1 MLQRDADWL
10 FGLAYALDSRK
21 RHKDKTGIEYVVLTH
36 QEAEKMAAGLREFAA
51 KYEATP
57 ELMGRRSKL

>member
-10 FGLAYALDSRK
+10 SGLAYALDSRK
-21 RHKDKTGIEYVVLTH
+21 RVKDKTGKDTVILTH
-36 QEAEKMAAGLREFAA
+36 AEAEKMANDLREFAA

-57 ELMGRRSKL
+57 ELIGRRSRM